1 MRINMLV
8 KKNRKSRNR
17 SAHRDK
23 LIFDKGA
30 KGCLGE
36 IVFSTNFAEST
47 GYPYEENLNA
57 CLILYSKVFK
67 NGS

>member
-1 MRINMLV
+1 MLV

-17 SAHRDK
+17 PAHRGK
-23 LIFDKGA
+23 LIFDKCA

-47 GYPYEENLNA
+47 G
-57 CLILYSKVFK
+57 
-67 NGS
+67 